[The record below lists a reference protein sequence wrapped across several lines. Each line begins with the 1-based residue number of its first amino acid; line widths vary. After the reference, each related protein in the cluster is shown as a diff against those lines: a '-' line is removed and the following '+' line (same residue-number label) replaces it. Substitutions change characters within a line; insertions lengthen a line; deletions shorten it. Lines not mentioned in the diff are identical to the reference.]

1 MNTSQKAAS
10 PRLSS
15 QDRRS
20 AIINAAI
27 QLFAE
32 RGFRGVTTRDLAAA
46 VGVSEPVLYQHF
58 PSKKDIYAAIIEA
71 TMDRGYYEA
80 LEGLSRV
87 AQTSDD
93 EEFFRHLAQAMSHW
107 YETKPQEI
115 RLKLFSALES
125 HGMMEEFHEK
135 TSRPFLDIVTGFVAR
150 RMSEGAFQNLDPQA
164 TALAFCGM
172 VGHSCQA
179 KLLFRSSLCAGQHEE
194 MIEVMV
200 QLFLNG
206 VRKSK
211 PL

>member
-1 MNTSQKAAS
+1 VSTSHKSSS

-15 QDRRS
+15 QERRS
-20 AIINAAI
+20 AIIDAAI
-27 QLFAE
+27 ELFAE
-32 RGFRGVTTRDLAAA
+32 RGFRGVTTRELAAA

-80 LEGLSRV
+80 LEGLSQM
-87 AQTSDD
+87 ANSASDED
-93 EEFFRHLAQAMSHW
+93 FFRHLARAMSHW

-125 HGMMEEFHEK
+125 HGMMEEFHDK
-135 TSRPFLDIVTGFVAR
+135 TSRPFLDIVTSYIAR
-150 RMSEGAFQNLDPQA
+150 RMEEGAFQNHNPQA

-206 VRKSK
+206 VRK
-211 PL
+211 PN